1 MELIINRKDPS
12 KRGLLAQIGGRLVAS
27 TARLDRLI
35 RNDGEPLTIRVADP
49 SDAGAVE
56 FTEVDISTASVRA
69 AMGLPDQVPDKGTA
83 FFQVGSDVTAAV
95 AIDDA
100 AAIETA
106 LNLLPGVIAQGGVT
120 VEIPGPGLV
129 QVTWNEAGTQ
139 GSIPATLLRSTT
151 PRIYPMPLVTG
162 YTGGGAT
169 KADGTATIGAAL
181 NSLFVFVIGG
191 VMDVCRL
198 EAGTAITNI
207 DVGVIRTTDY
217 DPVLNAVNLVRV
229 EGL

>member
-49 SDAGAVE
+49 SNAGAVE
-56 FTEVDISTASVRA
+56 FTEVDISTASVRVA
-69 AMGLPDQVPDKGTA
+69 VGLPDQVPDKGTA

-100 AAIETA
+100 AAIETE
-106 LNLLPGVIAQGGVT
+106 LNLIPDVIAQGGVT
-120 VEIPGPGLV
+120 VEISGPGLV
-129 QVTWNEAGTQ
+129 QVTWVVVGTQ
-139 GSIPATLLRSTT
+139 GSIAATLLRSTT
-151 PRIYPMPLVTG
+151 VRIYPMPLVTG
-162 YTGGGAT
+162 YTGGGTT
-169 KADGTATIGAAL
+169 KADGTATVGAAL

-191 VMDVCRL
+191 VMSVWRL
-198 EAGTAITNI
+198 ETGTAAT
-207 DVGVIRTTDY
+207 DTDAGVIRPVDY
-217 DPVLNAVNLVRV
+217 DAVLNIVNLVRV